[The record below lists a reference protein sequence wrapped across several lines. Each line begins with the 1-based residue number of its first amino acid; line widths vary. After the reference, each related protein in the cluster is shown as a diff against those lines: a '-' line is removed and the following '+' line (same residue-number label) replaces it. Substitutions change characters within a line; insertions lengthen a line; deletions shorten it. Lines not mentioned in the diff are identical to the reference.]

1 MFPGFS
7 LPALLVALA
16 ATFFPS
22 ILRDN
27 VSYTLSRHHRLDT
40 SPVYRRSFYNS
51 AAASAVLDALEGSVA
66 WYTPSNEP
74 YYEPGDATIFALV
87 PHFSYASA
95 GSLLNGADDEYAT
108 CLAQSVSVAFQPE
121 YAQTPFMVVSSF
133 SQHDLPG
140 TLPYNEDPFPTGLS
154 FLLAGFTTRARVI
167 WTLAMF
173 TVFLI
178 LLSSITGQVSFTEAA
193 SAVWAFIMA
202 IGEYL
207 EEQTNTTL
215 AIEDNIPLPPF
226 GVLGL
231 ELSYVAVLF
240 DPVTLPLQR
249 EDVPL
254 LEDVTNGAPAPIL
267 DTPTPPTA
275 PVVESTHSEVLAADD
290 QPTLPVN
297 VAAEAPA
304 PIDDLPVPPTPPIIN
319 STPGQDPVEHV
330 PRGAS
335 SISFD
340 TITILLYAM
349 YKVQLY
355 RHAATEYP
363 DGATKFMRDS
373 YAQWA
378 GPEMR
383 RQQEEARRN
392 AVLARMVATTI
403 AAEGPTEVNA
413 SADFTFDDAVGEL
426 LAIDVDFD
434 GFTTRTASDAPV
446 ASASVSTLVEDNESS
461 IVEEA
466 PAATKEVSLLNGDG
480 TTLAALDLGGPSQL
494 AQKDMEPDAPEE
506 PRCRSPRERTSTA
519 PGHLPFTST
528 TPPSQAPAP
537 LATIAELGPHCIAA
551 LDLAGAVE
559 LGPQGV
565 NELSAS
571 PRSRTSTA
579 PGHLPWAPARAP
591 AAAVLAAAHAPH
603 PTFAARPSSMIMY
616 QTPPVDRPSPL
627 VIYETPRLDVIY
639 SGSGTAPTQQPYVLH
654 DAPQPARTSGI
665 RCAGGSADLI
675 ARVEAQLAANRALA
689 AWW

>member
-1 MFPGFS
+1 MFHSFS
-7 LPALLVALA
+7 LPALLIALA

-22 ILRDN
+22 IVHDN
-27 VSYTLSRHHRLDT
+27 VSYSLSRHHRLDA
-40 SPVYRRSFYNS
+40 SPVYPRSFYNS
-51 AAASAVLDALEGSVA
+51 AAASAVLDALEGPVA

-95 GSLLNGADDEYAT
+95 GSLLDGADDEYAT
-108 CLAQSVSVAFQPE
+108 CLAQSVSVALQPE

-133 SQHDLPG
+133 SQYDLPG

-173 TVFLI
+173 TGFL
-178 LLSSITGQVSFTEAA
+178 LVLSSITAQVSFTNMA
-193 SAVWAFIMA
+193 SAVWAFITA

-254 LEDVTNGAPAPIL
+254 LEDVTNGTPAPIL
-267 DTPTPPTA
+267 DIPTPPTA
-275 PVVESTHSEVLAADD
+275 AVVESSHSEVLAVDN

-297 VAAEAPA
+297 IAAEAPT
-304 PIDDLPVPPTPPIIN
+304 PIDDLVVPPTAPIVK
-319 STPGQDPVEHV
+319 STPGRDPVEHV

-363 DGATKFMRDS
+363 DGATKFVRDS

-383 RQQEEARRN
+383 RQQEEERRN
-392 AVLARMVATTI
+392 AVLARMAAATT
-403 AAEGPTEVNA
+403 AAEGPAEVDA
-413 SADFTFDDAVGEL
+413 PAAFTFDDAISIEFSPSGNVSS
-426 LAIDVDFD
+426 DV
-434 GFTTRTASDAPV
+434 PV
-446 ASASVSTLVEDNESS
+446 ASTSESTPVEDNESS
-461 IVEEA
+461 TVEET
-466 PAATKEVSLLNGDG
+466 PAAAKEVSLFNGDG

-494 AQKDMEPDAPEE
+494 AHKDMEPDMEPDAPEE

-519 PGHLPFTST
+519 PGHLPSAFT

-537 LATIAELGPHCIAA
+537 LAMIAELGPHCIAA

-579 PGHLPWAPARAP
+579 PGLLPWAPARAP
-591 AAAVLAAAHAPH
+591 TAPVIACALA
-603 PTFAARPSSMIMY
+603 
-616 QTPPVDRPSPL
+616 PPPMAYPRPSPYL
-627 VIYETPRLDVIY
+627 IYETPRLETIY
-639 SGSGTAPTQQPYVLH
+639 ETSRTVLPCVPAP
-654 DAPQPARTSGI
+654 APWHTSGI
-665 RCAGGSADLI
+665 IYQTAPASVI
-675 ARVEAQLAANRALA
+675 RALA
-689 AWW
+689 ARW